1 MTTALLKFQRAEDMP
16 PQQEPLASSVFMAA
30 LDNLPEPLAICENSA
45 LLYANRRFADI
56 FGPVT
61 SIPENGASSRQWQT
75 VDFQADHRRL
85 SLCLPRHETAIPVS
99 PHLALVGRMVGGVAH
114 DFNNLLT
121 GILLYCDLLQ
131 TKFAPSNPLGKKI
144 DEIRLAAEHG
154 ARLIRQLMNV
164 GREETNA
171 PRKAHINPAIT
182 ELRPLLRHLVG
193 ENIQVAMTLDNAV
206 GAVGISVAQAEQ
218 IVLNLVLNAR
228 DAMPSGGQIT
238 VETRL
243 RDCEGVAA
251 DRRIVEI
258 GVSDRG
264 QGMDAKTASRI
275 FEPFFT
281 TKASGRGSGM
291 GLATVRKI
299 VDDAGGMVCV
309 ETELGKGTRMIVRLP
324 QVELDPAPFSA
335 NRSQDSISDPKR

>member
-1 MTTALLKFQRAEDMP
+1 MSTTLLKFQRAEDMP
-16 PQQEPLASSVFMAA
+16 PGQPLASSVFTAA

-45 LLYANRRFADI
+45 VRYANRRLADI
-56 FGPVT
+56 YGPVT
-61 SIPENGASSRQWQT
+61 NIPENGASPVQWQT
-75 VDFQADHRRL
+75 VGFEADHRQL
-85 SLCLPRHETAIPVS
+85 SLCLPQHETTISGS

-144 DEIRLAAEHG
+144 DEIRVAAEHG

-164 GREETNA
+164 GREDTNA
-171 PRKAHINPAIT
+171 PRKAHINPVIT
-182 ELRPLLRHLVG
+182 DLRPLLRHLVG
-193 ENIQVAMTLDNAV
+193 ENIQVTMTLDNTV

-218 IVLNLVLNAR
+218 VVLNLVLNAR
-228 DAMPSGGQIT
+228 DAMPGGGLIT
-238 VETRL
+238 IATRS
-243 RDCEGVAA
+243 RDCESITA

-258 GVSDRG
+258 SVSDCG

-281 TKASGRGSGM
+281 TKASGRGTGM

-299 VDDAGGMVCV
+299 VDEAGGMVCV
-309 ETELGKGTRMIVRLP
+309 ESELGKGTCIIVRLP
-324 QVELDPAPFSA
+324 QVELDLAPFST
-335 NRSQDSISDPKR
+335 NRLQDSVSEP